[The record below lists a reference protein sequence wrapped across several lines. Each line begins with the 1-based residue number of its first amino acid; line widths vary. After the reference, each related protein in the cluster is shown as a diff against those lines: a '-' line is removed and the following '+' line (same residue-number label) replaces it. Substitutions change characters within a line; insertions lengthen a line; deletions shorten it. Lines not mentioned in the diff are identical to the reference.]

1 MSAKLL
7 HLVHCNGFS
16 MWYLVNGV
24 GKHKSGTLKVFNAM
38 DVTLFHTQLAYS
50 WTSSVQQKSNLANVV
65 LHLLANSI

>member
-1 MSAKLL
+1 
-7 HLVHCNGFS
+7 